1 MGTAILNGLLSSLA
15 DEDQTR
21 RISQQSQHL
30 PTRFIACVNRPESV
44 EPLRRRISSMAG
56 NSAAPVEVWLQR
68 TAAAVEIA
76 EIVLLACQPSQAG
89 AILGAAGMAA
99 SLADKLLLSICVGL
113 SAPTLQHLIYGSS
126 NGTTTAAGLPGRCQ
140 IVHAM
145 PNTASSVRQSATIL
159 STTDIPL
166 PPEMEASAMWVFESV
181 GTVTRV
187 ASSAMNA
194 ASVAAAATPAF
205 FALALEGA
213 IRGAIAEGVD
223 GEDAVRMI
231 AQAMK
236 GTAEM
241 ALKGDS
247 PSKIREMVTTPN
259 GCTARGV
266 EVLEAGS
273 VQETFS
279 RAVSRAILRVFE
291 LGRQP

>member
-1 MGTAILNGLLSSLA
+1 MNGN
-15 DEDQTR
+15 T
-21 RISQQSQHL
+21 
-30 PTRFIACVNRPESV
+30 
-44 EPLRRRISSMAG
+44 
-56 NSAAPVEVWLQR
+56 AAPVEVWLQR
-68 TAAAVEIA
+68 NAAAVEIA

-126 NGTTTAAGLPGRCQ
+126 NSTTTAGLPGRCH

-159 STTDIPL
+159 STADIPL
-166 PPEMEASAMWVFESV
+166 PQEMEASAMWVFESV

-223 GEDAVRMI
+223 EEDAVRMI

-241 ALKGDS
+241 VLKGDS
-247 PSKIREMVTTPN
+247 PSKIREMVMTPN

-273 VQETFS
+273 VQEIFA

-291 LGRQP
+291 LGGQP

>member
-1 MGTAILNGLLSSLA
+1 MGTAILDGLLSSLA
-15 DEDQTR
+15 DEGKTR
-21 RISQQSQHL
+21 RTQRSQQL
-30 PTRFIACVNRPESV
+30 PTRFIACVDRPGSV
-44 EPLRRRISSMAG
+44 EPLRKRISSMNG
-56 NSAAPVEVWLQR
+56 NTTAPVEVWLQR
-68 TAAAVEIA
+68 NVAAVEIA

-89 AILGAAGMAA
+89 AILGDAGMAA

-113 SAPTLQHLIYGSS
+113 SAPTLQHLIYSS
-126 NGTTTAAGLPGRCQ
+126 ANSTTTAGHPGRCH

-159 STTDIPL
+159 STADIPL

-213 IRGAIAEGVD
+213 VRGATAEGVD

-241 ALKGDS
+241 ALKGLS
-247 PSKIREMVTTPN
+247 PSKIKEMVTTPN

-266 EVLEAGS
+266 EILEAGS
-273 VQETFS
+273 VEETFS
-279 RAVSRAILRVFE
+279 GAVRHAILRVFE
-291 LGRQP
+291 LGKQP